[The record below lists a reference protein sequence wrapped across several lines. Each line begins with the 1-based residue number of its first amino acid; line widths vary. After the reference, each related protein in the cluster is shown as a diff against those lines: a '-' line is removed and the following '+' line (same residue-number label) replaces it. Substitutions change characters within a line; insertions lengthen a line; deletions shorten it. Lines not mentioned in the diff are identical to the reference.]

1 MHITKIEQ
9 NMRYLIRSLK
19 YFVWFVV
26 ILCITMGIMVALGVV
41 EADPNLMFRDGMKS
55 VWQIAALFFV
65 VALVYPL
72 TGFRKINAVVPGEY
86 NEVRDKVVS
95 FMESKGYYLE
105 TEEGEIMT
113 FRLRSK
119 VGAFLKMN
127 EDRVTFVKEPGGF
140 VVEGLRKVTIRLVSG
155 LEYKFRDEGNDS
167 YSK

>member
-1 MHITKIEQ
+1 
-9 NMRYLIRSLK
+9 MRYLIRSLK
-19 YFVWFVV
+19 YFVWFTV

-41 EADPNLMFRDGMKS
+41 DADPKLMFRDGMKS
-55 VWQIAALFFV
+55 VWQIAVLFFV

-105 TEEGEIMT
+105 TEEGEMMT

>member
-1 MHITKIEQ
+1 
-9 NMRYLIRSLK
+9 MRYLIRSLK

-26 ILCITMGIMVALGVV
+26 ILCIAMGIMVALGVV

>member
-1 MHITKIEQ
+1 
-9 NMRYLIRSLK
+9 MRYLIRSLK

-55 VWQIAALFFV
+55 VWQIAGLFFV

>member
-1 MHITKIEQ
+1 
-9 NMRYLIRSLK
+9 MRYLIRSLK
-19 YFVWFVV
+19 YFVWFIV

>member
-1 MHITKIEQ
+1 
-9 NMRYLIRSLK
+9 MRYLIRSLK

-55 VWQIAALFFV
+55 VWQIAGLFLV
-65 VALVYPL
+65 IAVVYPIA
-72 TGFRKINAVVPGEY
+72 GFRKINAVVPGEY

>member
-1 MHITKIEQ
+1 
-9 NMRYLIRSLK
+9 MRYLIRSLK
-19 YFVWFVV
+19 YFVWFTV

-41 EADPNLMFRDGMKS
+41 DADPKLMFRDGMKS

-113 FRLRSK
+113 FKLRSK
-119 VGAFLKMN
+119 VRAFLKMN

>member
-1 MHITKIEQ
+1 
-9 NMRYLIRSLK
+9 MRYLIRSLK
-19 YFVWFVV
+19 YFVWFTV

-41 EADPNLMFRDGMKS
+41 DADPKLMFRDGMKS
-55 VWQIAALFFV
+55 VWQIAVLFFV

>member
-1 MHITKIEQ
+1 
-9 NMRYLIRSLK
+9 
-19 YFVWFVV
+19 
-26 ILCITMGIMVALGVV
+26 MGIMVALGVV
-41 EADPNLMFRDGMKS
+41 DADPNLMFRDGMKS
-55 VWQIAALFFV
+55 VWQITVLFFV

-155 LEYKFRDEGNDS
+155 LEYKVRDEGNDS

>member
-1 MHITKIEQ
+1 
-9 NMRYLIRSLK
+9 MRYLIRSLK